1 MESKQIHTFWDL
13 LKNHQI
19 EIPVIQRD
27 YAQGR
32 TEKRVNQIRVNF
44 VQSLL
49 KSLKEVEEP
58 LSLGFI
64 YGKIE
69 GKEQELILQRNKE
82 AVNVMLTAVK
92 SYANSLD
99 LGIEYNLQNKEIS
112 TVIPHTKLIPLDGQQ
127 RLTTLYLLHWYI
139 IQRLG
144 KDEMTEQLNILKG
157 FGYKTRKST
166 SDFCSAITN
175 SDNKLNV
182 DDFNT
187 DTLSNSIINNTWF
200 LRSWLRDPSV
210 KGMLEMLDEI
220 NKQVNN
226 DEEINIVELWNRLIN
241 QKTIQFDFLDLDEL
255 KQTDELY
262 VKMNARGKPLSDFE
276 HFKAWLQQETKEE
289 VDEVNWA
296 YKIDTDWYDLFW
308 SYKPKKEYEV
318 DNTIF
323 NYFKSICL
331 LDYLTKENEN
341 KRKFIDSIVTKTNS
355 YVALR
360 DFKEAQFF
368 SIEAL
373 NFLFKTLNSLN
384 DIDLEVYQNWLTDI
398 YQLPF
403 TKNNDIAYKFFS
415 SASKSTDYYE
425 RVYYYA
431 FILFLNDIHTI
442 EEVDREYKF
451 KEWMRITRNLIYN
464 TYIQNPDNFIDAITS
479 LKVLSKNKFRITDYL
494 LSDNVNISFFA
505 KNQVEE
511 ETTKLKYFKIEGFK
525 EAILKQENNNYFY
538 GQIGFLFNLMPDENK
553 DRLEVFN
560 LYADRVSYYFDES
573 VEKQH
578 WELQRKL
585 LMKGDYF
592 VHISGNKFRF
602 NKNDAGSLRARNDNW
617 RKVFNGNA
625 DYNPFVTLKEV
636 IQSDDNIIDASIIDD
651 WKKYFIKYPKVMS
664 YCNETFID
672 FYHDLDIRLI
682 KQKTYNGKHAD
693 LYSYILYL
701 HFEKMNNDFKGFSF
715 KYNDVNNF
723 RTSTNIPYFTITN
736 NGKDFIEAY
745 YYPNGEDK
753 TGTYKIEIKK
763 KLDNE
768 FLEEYIS
775 TSKER
780 IIPIKN
786 INDVDTFIE
795 DLSNALKNYQN
806 D

>member
-1 MESKQIHTFWDL
+1 MESKHIHTFWDL

-49 KSLKEVEEP
+49 KSLKEEEP

-92 SYANSLD
+92 NYANSLD
-99 LGIEYNLQNKEIS
+99 LGIEYKLQNKEIS
-112 TVIPHTKLIPLDGQQ
+112 TAIPHTKLIPLDGQQ

-144 KDEMTEQLNILKG
+144 TDEVTEQLNILKG
-157 FGYKTRKST
+157 FGYNTRKST
-166 SDFCSAITN
+166 TDFCLAITN
-175 SDNKLNV
+175 SDNKLNI

-187 DTLSNSIINNTWF
+187 DALSNSIINNTWF
-200 LRSWLRDPSV
+200 LRSWLSDPSV
-210 KGMLEMLDEI
+210 KGMLVMLDEI
-220 NKQVNN
+220 NKQINI
-226 DEEINIVELWNRLIN
+226 DEEIDVAESWNRLIN

-276 HFKAWLQQETKEE
+276 HFKAWLQQETKGD
-289 VDEVNWA
+289 VDEINWA
-296 YKIDTDWYDLFW
+296 YKVDTDWYDLFW

-323 NYFKSICL
+323 NYFKSVCL

-341 KRKFIDSIVTKTNS
+341 KRKFIDSIVTKSNS
-355 YVALR
+355 YIALR
-360 DFKEAQFF
+360 DFKKTHFF
-368 SIEAL
+368 SVASL

-384 DIDLEVYQNWLTDI
+384 SNDLEIYQNWLKDI
-398 YQLPF
+398 YTFPF
-403 TKNNDIAYKFFS
+403 TKNNDITYKFLS
-415 SASKSTDYYE
+415 SINKSTDYYE

-431 FILFLNDIHTI
+431 FILILNDIQVV
-442 EEVDREYKF
+442 EEVDRECKF

-464 TYIQNPDNFIDAITS
+464 TYIQNPDNFIDAIKS
-479 LKVLSKNKFRITDYL
+479 LKELSEYKFTITDYL
-494 LSDNVNISFFA
+494 LSDNVNISFYA
-505 KNQVEE
+505 KNQVKEE
-511 ETTKLKYFKIEGFK
+511 ITKLQYFKIEGFK
-525 EAILKQENNNYFY
+525 EAIIRQENNNYFY
-538 GQIGFLFNLMPDENK
+538 GQIDFIFNLMSEENK
-553 DRLEVFN
+553 DSLEIFN

-573 VEKQH
+573 IEKEP

-592 VHISGNKFRF
+592 VHVSGNKFRF

-625 DYNPFVTLKEV
+625 DYYPFVTLKEV
-636 IQSDDNIIDASIIDD
+636 IQNDNNTIDASIIDD
-651 WKKYFIKYPKVMS
+651 WRKYFIKYPKVMS

-701 HFEKMNNDFKGFSF
+701 HFEKKNDDFKGFSF
-715 KYNDVNNF
+715 KYSDVNNF
-723 RTSTNIPYFTITN
+723 RTNTNIPFFTIN
-736 NGKDFIEAY
+736 YNGKDFIEVY
-745 YYPNGEDK
+745 YYPNGEVK
-753 TGTYKIEIKK
+753 TGTYKIEIKN
-763 KLDNE
+763 KLNNE
-768 FLEEYIS
+768 FLDEYIS

-786 INDVDTFIE
+786 INAVDEFIE
-795 DLSNALKNYQN
+795 NLSNALKNYQN
-806 D
+806 E

>member
-1 MESKQIHTFWDL
+1 MESKHIHTFWDL
-13 LKNHQI
+13 LNNHQI

-49 KSLKEVEEP
+49 KSLKEEEP

-99 LGIEYNLQNKEIS
+99 LGIEYKLQNKEIS
-112 TVIPHTKLIPLDGQQ
+112 TDIPHTKLIPLDGQQ

-144 KDEMTEQLNILKG
+144 KDEITEQLNILKG

-166 SDFCSAITN
+166 TDFCLAITN
-175 SDNKLNV
+175 SDNRLNIG
-182 DDFNT
+182 DFNT

-200 LRSWLRDPSV
+200 LRNWLSDPSV
-210 KGMLEMLDEI
+210 KGMLVTLDEI
-220 NKQVNN
+220 NKQVNK
-226 DEEINIVELWNRLIN
+226 DEEIDISELWSRLIIK
-241 QKTIQFDFLDLDEL
+241 KTIQFDFLDLDEL

-289 VDEVNWA
+289 LDEVNWA
-296 YKIDTDWYDLFW
+296 YKVDTDWYDLFW

-355 YVALR
+355 YIALR

-384 DIDLEVYQNWLTDI
+384 DNDLAVYQSWLTDI

-403 TKNNDIAYKFFS
+403 TKNNDIAYKFLS

-479 LKVLSKNKFRITDYL
+479 LKELSKNKFRITDYL
-494 LSDNVNISFFA
+494 LSDNVNISFYA

-511 ETTKLKYFKIEGFK
+511 EITKLQYFKIEGFK
-525 EAILKQENNNYFY
+525 EAIIKQENNNYFY

-553 DRLEVFN
+553 DSLEIFN

-573 VEKQH
+573 IEKQH

-617 RKVFNGNA
+617 RKVFNGDA
-625 DYNPFVTLKEV
+625 DYYPFVTLKEV
-636 IQSDDNIIDASIIDD
+636 IESDNNIIDASIIDD

-701 HFEKMNNDFKGFSF
+701 HFENQNSDFKGFNF

-723 RTSTNIPYFTITN
+723 RTNTNIPCFAINN
-736 NGKDFIEAY
+736 NGKDFIEVY

-753 TGTYKIEIKK
+753 TGTYKIELKK

-768 FLEEYIS
+768 FLDEYIS

-786 INDVDTFIE
+786 INAIDEFIE

-806 D
+806 E